1 MQKKLAGGEKM
12 TENHVEKILSIM
24 QKDDEDPIKQSEL
37 LEHYYS
43 NATPSEQRII
53 DTIMVCVCGYS
64 LDTIIN
70 HPERIKK

>member
-1 MQKKLAGGEKM
+1 M
-12 TENHVEKILSIM
+12 TESHIEKIFSLM
-24 QKDDEDPIKQSEL
+24 QKDIKNIASQNEL

-43 NATPSEQRII
+43 VTATPSEQKII
-53 DTIMVCVCGYS
+53 DTILVCICGYS